1 MNYTYPQSQNAI
13 PQRIAQSA
21 VPASTPYTW
30 NTRIRPVS
38 SIEEVKACPIDFD
51 GSVFYFPD
59 IANKKIYTKQIN
71 GDGTA
76 SLNMYELKEIP
87 TVEQASTI
95 NTSSFVT
102 REEFEETIN
111 QLKMALTQPDISQQA
126 MMAPKDNMSNN
137 VMQF

>member
-1 MNYTYPQSQNAI
+1 MNYTYPQSQNGI
-13 PQRIAQSA
+13 PQRMAQSA

-38 SIEEVKACPIDFD
+38 SIEEARACPIDFD

-76 SLNMYELKEIP
+76 SLNMYELKETPIM
-87 TVEQASTI
+87 EQPI
-95 NTSSFVT
+95 VDTSNFVT
-102 REEFEETIN
+102 REEFDTVMKQIKELLVKPEQPVVSEVSKKEEEK
-111 QLKMALTQPDISQQA
+111 QKGF
-126 MMAPKDNMSNN
+126 
-137 VMQF
+137 VF

>member
-1 MNYTYPQSQNAI
+1 MNYTYLQSQNAI

-87 TVEQASTI
+87 TVEQTGTI

-102 REEFEETIN
+102 REEFEEAIN